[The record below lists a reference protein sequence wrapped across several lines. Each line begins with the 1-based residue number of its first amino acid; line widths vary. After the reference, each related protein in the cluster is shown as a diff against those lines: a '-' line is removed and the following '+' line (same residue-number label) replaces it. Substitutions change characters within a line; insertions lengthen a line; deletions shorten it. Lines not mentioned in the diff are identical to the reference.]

1 MAAPVTRLDR
11 SVAEF
16 MRHVPV
22 HLAPILLRAEYR
34 GRLLPES
41 EVMVVMMLAEDGP
54 LSPTAIS
61 RGLNMQKGSLTSV
74 LKRLEG
80 LDLIRRR
87 DNPEDD
93 RSYIAQ
99 LTREGEDFARQ
110 VEAQRRNGLHALFGP
125 MGARNSRAAITGLDT
140 ISAHFRKLEEK
151 TMTNHDDQTHASLNW
166 YHAATPEDRREYDG
180 FGPWLSEVK
189 SEADM
194 PPRFL
199 AFYGEH
205 KDAKFLFKVPRN
217 ADRRQ
222 LRPGMDLYDAVLAV
236 HDHGIFIAKL
246 DAGGVSTRQS
256 NWDHIAAIGNFGDRL
271 QGIWSAYLKD
281 GSRANVT
288 FNKVSSEMMD
298 EVTDFARGHLVGPAR
313 EVATTTDPIEIT
325 DSDLFFGSALL
336 EIRRRG
342 RGPFTPIHFE
352 PQGKPCMGADGKKAE
367 TTGVLL
373 LDSPEELV
381 IVNRDKPSHRR
392 GEAWHASN
400 DIFVPYEHLTHV
412 SLIPAANGTTGEF
425 HTLVLRLDGQAIEQP
440 CLTVPEAAIKILQ
453 ERIGHAE

>member
-1 MAAPVTRLDR
+1 MATPVTRLDR

-22 HLAPILLRAEYR
+22 HLAPILLRAEFR

-87 DNPEDD
+87 DNPDD
-93 RSYIAQ
+93 ERSYIAQ
-99 LTREGEDFARQ
+99 LTREGEDLAGRIA
-110 VEAQRRNGLHALFGP
+110 EQRHKGLLALFGSMSP
-125 MGARNSRAAITGLDT
+125 RDDRAASTGLDT

-151 TMTNHDDQTHASLNW
+151 KMANDDDHTHASLNW

-199 AFYGEH
+199 AFYREH
-205 KDAKFLFKVPRN
+205 KDAKFFFKVPRN

-222 LRPGMDLYDAVLAV
+222 LRPGMDLYEAVLAV
-236 HDHGIFIAKL
+236 HEHGIFIAKL

-256 NWDHIAAIGNFGDRL
+256 NWDHIAAVGSYGDRL

-281 GSRANVT
+281 GSRASVT
-288 FNKVSSEMMD
+288 FNKVSSELMD
-298 EVTDFARGHLVGPAR
+298 QVTDFARGHLVGPSR
-313 EVATTTDPIEIT
+313 DITTTADPVEIT

-352 PQGKPCMGADGKKAE
+352 PQGKPCTGEDGKKAE

-373 LDSPEELV
+373 LDSPEELA
-381 IVNRDKPSHRR
+381 IVNREQPSHRR

-400 DIFVPYEHLTHV
+400 DIFIPYERLTHV
-412 SLIPAANGTTGEF
+412 SLIPAPNGSTGEF

-440 CLTVPEAAIKILQ
+440 CLTVPEVAIKILQ